1 MKQNQHKYRE
11 VTKLPAT
18 AQTVKTYAANNEITT
33 AYVYK
38 QVKEKKNKFEIIVFQ
53 GVNFIIP

>member
-11 VTKLPAT
+11 VTELPTT
-18 AQTVKTYAANNEITT
+18 AKTVKTYAEENEITT

-38 QVKEKKNKFEIIVFQ
+38 QVKEKKNKFEMVVFQ

>member
-1 MKQNQHKYRE
+1 MKQNKNKYRE
-11 VTKLPAT
+11 VAELPPT
-18 AQTVKTYAANNEITT
+18 AKTVKTYAEDENITT

-38 QVKEKKNKFEIIVFQ
+38 QIKEKKNKFEIVVFQ